1 MAMAPVT
8 YWINVVVP
16 RVDEAFVNPDD
27 LEDDQVIPQVQD
39 FIDSIVAEAEA
50 RGWVV
55 RDYGCGY
62 HDDRP
67 PQW

>member
-1 MAMAPVT
+1 VAPIL

-16 RVDEAFVNPDD
+16 SVDEIYVNPDD
-27 LEDDQVIPQVQD
+27 LEDEEVLPEVRE
-39 FIDSIVAEAEA
+39 FMDSVAAQAES
-50 RGWVV
+50 RGWIV
-55 RDYGCGY
+55 RDFGVGY